1 MLTVGE
7 ILQKER
13 LRKNISLSD
22 VEKKIRVRSTFLAAI
37 EKNDWRQ
44 FSSKVY
50 ISGIIRNY
58 ATFLGLDSA
67 KAIAFFRRDYERRE
81 DEAQFKRK
89 LGSGQFLSQ
98 RRKSTVIGLTIVSI
112 LFFLYFGYQVF
123 RFVMPPSVSILEP
136 SESQFKRVDKVT
148 IVGVTE
154 REAEVMIL
162 GNRVYQDDRG
172 MFQYD
177 LPLKAGNNL
186 LKIKVTGANGKSTVV
201 ERAFF
206 LAP

>member
-13 LRKNISLSD
+13 LRKNISLGD

-37 EKNDWRQ
+37 ERNDWRL
-44 FSSKVY
+44 FTSKVY

-58 ATFLGLDSA
+58 ATFLGLDSGRV
-67 KAIAFFRRDYERRE
+67 IAFFRRDYERRD

-89 LGSGQFLSQ
+89 LASGQFLSH
-98 RRKSTVIGLTIVSI
+98 RRKSTVIGLTVVSI

-148 IVGVTE
+148 VIGVTE
-154 REAEVMIL
+154 REAEVMVL
-162 GNRVYQDDRG
+162 GNRVYQDEKG

-177 LPLKAGNNL
+177 LPLKVGKNSL
-186 LKIKVTGANGKSTVV
+186 TIKVTGANGKSTVV
-201 ERAFF
+201 ERVFF